1 MTCYKTD
8 HMKQQNDKSRKV
20 KEQDTSFD
28 KNINVIIAAIK
39 NGKIYTIIYFL
50 TLYYSATFA
59 CNQERDNLIFIV
71 NHTKKLWLNKN
82 NTKRD
87 TRFFS

>member
-20 KEQDTSFD
+20 KEKDTYFD
-28 KNINVIIAAIK
+28 KNRNVIIAAIK
-39 NGKIYTIIYFL
+39 NGKIYTNYCFL

-59 CNQERDNLIFIV
+59 CSQERDNLNFIV
-71 NHTKKLWLNKN
+71 NHTKKTMVQYYRIRITL
-82 NTKRD
+82 REI
-87 TRFFS
+87 